1 MTFSGLHEAGPVV
14 LCATGPETSVT
25 ALLKE
30 ALPLLAHQLGL
41 EPLPALAPVQEPD
54 RCLASL
60 RQGSSATGN
69 SATALA
75 PLWVDPGMTLQN
87 GQCWAQALGAWARPT
102 LILIEAGQL
111 GSGSAAASTA
121 LMAQLG
127 VPLLGLIQWGGPWQ
141 ASLRRLDG
149 LPWLGVAGPEDP
161 AESDDLRL
169 ALALRAARVL
179 EPEARGDL
187 QPMDASGAAFHGQD
201 PAVPEERN

>member
-1 MTFSGLHEAGPVV
+1 MTFSGLHEAGPIV

-41 EPLPALAPVQEPD
+41 NPLPVLAPAQEPN
-54 RCLASL
+54 RGLASL
-60 RQGSSATGN
+60 RQGGSA
-69 SATALA
+69 AALA

-141 ASLRRLDG
+141 APLRRLDG
-149 LPWLGVAGPEDP
+149 LPWLGVAGPEDQ
-161 AESDDLRL
+161 AEPGDLRL

-179 EPEARGDL
+179 EPGARGNL
-187 QPMDASGAAFHGQD
+187 QPMDSSGAAFHGQD
-201 PAVPEERN
+201 QADPGEWS

>member
-1 MTFSGLHEAGPVV
+1 MTFSGLHEAGPIV

-41 EPLPALAPVQEPD
+41 NPLPVLAPAQEPN
-54 RCLASL
+54 RGLASL
-60 RQGSSATGN
+60 RQGGSA
-69 SATALA
+69 AALA

-87 GQCWAQALGAWARPT
+87 GQCWAQALSAWAQPT
-102 LILIEAGQL
+102 LILIESSQL

-141 ASLRRLDG
+141 APLRRLDG
-149 LPWLGVAGPEDP
+149 LPWLGVAGPEDQ
-161 AESDDLRL
+161 AEPGDLRL

-179 EPEARGDL
+179 EPGARGNL
-187 QPMDASGAAFHGQD
+187 QPMDSSGAAFHGQD
-201 PAVPEERN
+201 QADPGEWS